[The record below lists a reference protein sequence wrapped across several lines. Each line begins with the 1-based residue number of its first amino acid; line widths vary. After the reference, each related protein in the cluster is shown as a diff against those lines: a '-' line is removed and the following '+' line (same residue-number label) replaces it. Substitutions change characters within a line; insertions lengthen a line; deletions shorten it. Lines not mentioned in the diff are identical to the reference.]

1 MFLCK
6 ARALI
11 VLQEYPQALESL
23 EAGLKFASKLVCWP
37 ELMSEVSQ
45 LRALMGSAGS
55 APKRGA
61 ADPAAAPAA
70 KRRAA
75 DPAEPAERQKG
86 GGANDKRHHQLIGT
100 DAGYEEFPD
109 EFACPLCANLLFEP
123 VTTPCGESLPGQNR
137 YVRTDCGWD
146 LFAQGIAFAATACSA
161 RWTTRT
167 TARCAARF

>member
-11 VLQEYPQALESL
+11 ILKEFQEAMESL

-37 ELMSEVSQ
+37 DLMSEVSQ

-70 KRRAA
+70 KRRAGED

-100 DAGYEEFPD
+100 DASYEEFPD

-123 VTTPCGESLPGQNR
+123 VTTPCGHSFCRDCLLRAMDHKNHCP
-137 YVRTDCGWD
+137 VCRTI
-146 LFAQGIAFAATACSA
+146 LNA
-161 RWTTRT
+161 R
-167 TARCAARF
+167 